1 MRNNKAKKDLKLTQ
15 VCTQAVPT
23 DYKRVCPECN
33 KSEQEE
39 ECICMA
45 RSVAANA
52 CLAVLVYHCREGEY
66 GVEEA

>member
-1 MRNNKAKKDLKLTQ
+1 MRNNKAEKDLKLTQ
-15 VCTQAVPT
+15 VPT

>member
-1 MRNNKAKKDLKLTQ
+1 MRNNKAKKDLNNAS
-15 VCTQAVPT
+15 VYAVPT